1 MKKNIKDFKMFL
13 ENRREDNIE
22 EESSEY
28 FGNIDDDTISNEN
41 YRKVIYTGSNMQLV
55 LMSIPPG
62 EEIGSEVHEDGDQFF
77 RIESGSGKLVLD
89 GEEFDFESDF
99 GMTISAGKEHN
110 VINTGE
116 EDLKVYSIYSPP
128 EHPKGTLHKTK
139 DDDDHGHIHE
149 SFHDKNGKPIGV
161 DHLHR
166 PVSENISKEEAEQ
179 LFGEIDN
186 EGFYEWFKGGYAE
199 MFTNEINDPKFKDL
213 VDNKDVEGLEDYINK
228 IFKKY
233 DIF

>member
-1 MKKNIKDFKMFL
+1 MKNKIKNFKMFL
-13 ENRREDNIE
+13 ENKREDNIE
-22 EESSEY
+22 EESNEY
-28 FGNIDDDTISNEN
+28 FGNIDKDTIDNNN

-89 GEEFDFESDF
+89 GEEFEFEKDF

-110 VINTGE
+110 IINTGE

-139 DDDDHGHIHE
+139 GDDDHDHIHE
-149 SFHDKNGKPIGV
+149 SSHDN
-161 DHLHR
+161 
-166 PVSENISKEEAEQ
+166 VSENINKEEAEQ

-186 EGFYEWFKGGYAE
+186 EGYYDWFKGGYAE
-199 MFTNEINDPKFKDL
+199 MFADKINDPKFKKL
-213 VDNKDVEGLEDYINK
+213 VDNNDIEGLEDYIDT